1 MVRIRLT
8 RVGRKNAP
16 AYRIVVT
23 DRKAKANGKFIEIIG
38 NYNPTENPKEIVYKK
53 DRYDYWT
60 SVGAQPSDSVVKLI
74 KGTYEYVKYD
84 PKAEKA
90 KKDAPAVDVDVKE
103 KAEETTEETKE

>member
-1 MVRIRLT
+1 MVRIRLS

-16 AYRIVVT
+16 AYRIVVA
-23 DRKAKANGKFIEIIG
+23 DRKAKAKGKFIEIIG
-38 NYNPTENPKEIVYKK
+38 NYNPTEDPKNVVYKK

-74 KGTYEYVKYD
+74 KGTYEYTKYD

-90 KKDAPAVDVDVKE
+90 SAEAAKNAPTPVNDTQEAI
-103 KAEETTEETKE
+103 